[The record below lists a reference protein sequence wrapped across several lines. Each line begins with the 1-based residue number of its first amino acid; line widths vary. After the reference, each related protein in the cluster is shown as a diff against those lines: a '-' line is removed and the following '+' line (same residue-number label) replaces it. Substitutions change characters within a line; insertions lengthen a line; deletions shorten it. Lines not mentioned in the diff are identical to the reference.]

1 MEALQRSGLSFE
13 AGCFPHL
20 KDGGATSVDGRG
32 ECSAMNLVVWRCREW
47 FWSDAEVK
55 QAESAVSTSNSL
67 TPSPS
72 FSSSSTAT
80 TSKKQNNKEKEKPIK
95 IQHFH
100 YSDLEAAT
108 NGFSE
113 RKLLGK
119 GSHGYVYKA
128 VMVSSSSFASAPEF
142 IISNNKVDNEIDILS
157 KIQSNNSKLS
167 NWGRR
172 VRLALK
178 TAKEIDTLHSSTPL
192 VIHRDIKST
201 NVLIDRNFNA
211 RLGDQ

>member
-1 MEALQRSGLSFE
+1 MVYLNFSYR
-13 AGCFPHL
+13 
-20 KDGGATSVDGRG
+20 
-32 ECSAMNLVVWRCREW
+32 
-47 FWSDAEVK
+47 
-55 QAESAVSTSNSL
+55 AESAVSTSNSL

-72 FSSSSTAT
+72 SFSSSTAT

-100 YSDLEAAT
+100 YSDLKAAT

-157 KIQSNNSKLS
+157 KIQSNNSKLP
-167 NWGRR
+167 NWGRM
-172 VRLALK
+172 VRLALQ
-178 TAKEIDTLHSSTPL
+178 TAKKIDTLHLSTPL

>member
-1 MEALQRSGLSFE
+1 MVYLNFSYR
-13 AGCFPHL
+13 
-20 KDGGATSVDGRG
+20 V
-32 ECSAMNLVVWRCREW
+32 
-47 FWSDAEVK
+47 
-55 QAESAVSTSNSL
+55 ESAVSTSNSL

-80 TSKKQNNKEKEKPIK
+80 ISKKQNNKEKEKPIK

-142 IISNNKVDNEIDILS
+142 IISNNEVDNEIDILS
-157 KIQSNNSKLS
+157 KIQSNNSKLP

-172 VRLALK
+172 VRLALQ

-192 VIHRDIKST
+192 VIHR
-201 NVLIDRNFNA
+201 NQQMF
-211 RLGDQ
+211 